1 MSEKQ
6 FEIIDEHY
14 VGYYQGTAFLMS
26 NGEEEWYIWEKKE
39 KAQELVD
46 LLNSL
51 SKENEQLR
59 QFINNGKRLSV
70 KELMDNINENLVL
83 KKKIRGLEKE
93 NDKLKKELDNFKPV
107 MFQDMRKGTVILYSK
122 EG

>member
-59 QFINNGKRLSV
+59 
-70 KELMDNINENLVL
+70 
-83 KKKIRGLEKE
+83 
-93 NDKLKKELDNFKPV
+93 KELDWIKKTNK
-107 MFQDMRKGTVILYSK
+107 LYGYNVECDYEWYEERGK
-122 EG
+122 NE